1 MTTSTFQPSGSGRGG
16 SGALLAVIACVCVAL
31 SAVLGLAPVL
41 VGGAVAGALA
51 VFIICFVSTEA
62 SLYVLI
68 FSMLLSPEFGMGA
81 LSGPSSTTGGRGV
94 TLRTE
99 DLLLVVMCFAWLMR
113 MAVHK
118 ELGLVRATPLNRPI
132 AWYTFACL
140 LATGMGL
147 IFGHVEGMTGM
158 FFVLKYVE
166 YFVIYFIVANNIH
179 DRDQIRR
186 FTIAMLVT
194 TFIVSV
200 VAMAQ
205 VPMGGRVSAPFEGD
219 HGEPNTLGGYL
230 LFTGAV
236 AGGLLLT
243 LQQRRVRWMLSI
255 LLVFAIVPFLAT
267 LSRGSYLGLPFVY
280 LTLTG
285 LKRGNKFPMIAALIV
300 ITAFGAAAMPE
311 TVKDRITYTFNQGA
325 TSHYQAKIGDVTLD
339 SSTSARIQSWQEA
352 ITDVASS
359 PVWGF
364 GVTGYT
370 FLDAQ
375 YPRTLAETGMIGV
388 FTFGWLI
395 FAIYRE
401 AYRMYQGTHDPLYRG
416 LSMGLIAGLTG
427 LLVHAVGAN
436 TFIIVRIMEPFWLTA
451 GLVISAVKL
460 EEEAIGGEQEE
471 V

>member
-1 MTTSTFQPSGSGRGG
+1 LTSSFQPPSAGG
-16 SGALLAVIACVCVAL
+16 STVPMLVVITCICVAL
-31 SAVLGLAPVL
+31 AAVLGLAPAL
-41 VGGAVAGALA
+41 VGGAVALGISI
-51 VFIICFVSTEA
+51 FIICFVSTEA

-81 LSGPSSTTGGRGV
+81 LAGPSSTTGGRGV
-94 TLRTE
+94 TIRTE
-99 DLLLVVMCFAWLMR
+99 DLLLVVMCFAWLTR

-118 ELGLVRATPLNRPI
+118 ELGLVRATALNRPI

-147 IFGHVEGMTGM
+147 IFGYVNGMTGI

-166 YFVIYFIVANNIH
+166 YFVIYFIMANNIH
-179 DRDQIRR
+179 DRDQVRR

-194 TFIVSV
+194 MFIVSV

-205 VPMGGRVSAPFEGD
+205 VPLGGRVSAPFEGD

-243 LQQRRVRWMLSI
+243 IQERRVRGYLTV
-255 LLVFAIVPFLAT
+255 LLVFAIVPFLMT

-280 LTLTG
+280 LALTG
-285 LKRGNKFPMIAALIV
+285 LKRGNKFPMIAAMFL
-300 ITAFGAAAMPE
+300 ITAFGVAAMPQ

-352 ITDVASS
+352 ITDVAAS
-359 PVWGF
+359 PIWGY

-395 FAIYRE
+395 LALYRQGFHL
-401 AYRMYQGTHDPLYRG
+401 YRSTVDPLYRG

-451 GLVISAVKL
+451 GLVVSAARL
-460 EEEAIGGEQEE
+460 DEERVREAPDA
-471 V
+471 